1 MDEKIFTIFAGVNG
15 AGKST
20 LYNSP
25 ILERE
30 KLGVRI
36 NTDEIVK
43 TFGDWKNE
51 ADQVKAGRMAI
62 KLRKDCIEKGLSFNQ
77 ETTLTGNSIIKLVD
91 QVKEKG
97 YKVHLLYVGVNSPEI
112 AKERIAGR
120 VKKGGHD
127 IPSETVEKRYYE
139 SIENLKIILPKVD
152 LAEIY
157 DNSKFYALA
166 LAKREGVIELQIKDL
181 PEWLK
186 NITKE
191 LNKSKE
197 NTNEKKIEI
206 IEKSKSEKE
215 KPKREKRSRIRSK
228 SKEKGR

>member
-1 MDEKIFTIFAGVNG
+1 MKEKIFTIFAGVNG

-25 ILERE
+25 ILEKE

-36 NTDEIVK
+36 NTDEIVR

-51 ADQVKAGRMAI
+51 ADQVKAGKIAI
-62 KLRKDCIEKGLSFNQ
+62 KLRRNCIEKGLSFNQ
-77 ETTLTGNSIIKLVD
+77 ETTLTGKSIIKFID

-97 YKVHLLYVGVNSPEI
+97 YKVHLFYVGVNSPEI

-127 IPSETVEKRYYE
+127 IPNETVERRYYE
-139 SIENLKIILPKVD
+139 SIENLKIILSKVD

-157 DNSKFYALA
+157 DNSNSYTLVVT
-166 LAKREGVIELQIKDL
+166 KREGVIKSYIKEL

-186 NITKE
+186 DINKE
-191 LNKSKE
+191 FNL
-197 NTNEKKIEI
+197 T
-206 IEKSKSEKE
+206 
-215 KPKREKRSRIRSK
+215 
-228 SKEKGR
+228 

>member
-1 MDEKIFTIFAGVNG
+1 MSKKIFTIFAGVNG

-25 ILERE
+25 ILEKE

-36 NTDEIVK
+36 NTDEIVR

-51 ADQVKAGRMAI
+51 VDQVKAGRMAI
-62 KLRKDCIEKGLSFNQ
+62 KLRKDCIDKGISFNQ
-77 ETTLTGNSIIKLVD
+77 ETTLTGNSIIKLID

-97 YKVHLLYVGVNSPEI
+97 YKVHLFYVGVNSPEI

-157 DNSKFYALA
+157 DNSKFYTLA
-166 LAKREGVIELQIKDL
+166 ITKNEEIIRLQTREL

-186 NITKE
+186 DI
-191 LNKSKE
+191 SKE
-197 NTNEKKIEI
+197 FNLIKLKEVKP
-206 IEKSKSEKE
+206 EKE
-215 KPKREKRSRIRSK
+215 KLIREKRSRIK
-228 SKEKGR
+228 SKVNGR

>member
-1 MDEKIFTIFAGVNG
+1 M
-15 AGKST
+15 
-20 LYNSP
+20 
-25 ILERE
+25 
-30 KLGVRI
+30 
-36 NTDEIVK
+36 
-43 TFGDWKNE
+43 
-51 ADQVKAGRMAI
+51 
-62 KLRKDCIEKGLSFNQ
+62 
-77 ETTLTGNSIIKLVD
+77 
-91 QVKEKG
+91 
-97 YKVHLLYVGVNSPEI
+97 
-112 AKERIAGR
+112 
-120 VKKGGHD
+120 
-127 IPSETVEKRYYE
+127 
-139 SIENLKIILPKVD
+139 ENLKIILPKVD

>member
-1 MDEKIFTIFAGVNG
+1 MSKKIFTIFAGVNG

-25 ILERE
+25 ILEKE

-36 NTDEIVK
+36 NTDEIVR

-51 ADQVKAGRMAI
+51 VDQVKAGRMAI
-62 KLRKDCIEKGLSFNQ
+62 KLRKDCMEKELSFNQ
-77 ETTLTGNSIIKLVD
+77 ETTLTGNSIIKLID

-97 YKVHLLYVGVNSPEI
+97 YKVHLFYVGVNSPEI

-157 DNSKFYALA
+157 DNSKFYTLA
-166 LAKREGVIELQIKDL
+166 ITKNEEIIRLQTREL

-186 NITKE
+186 DI
-191 LNKSKE
+191 SKE
-197 NTNEKKIEI
+197 FNKT
-206 IEKSKSEKE
+206 
-215 KPKREKRSRIRSK
+215 KRS
-228 SKEKGR
+228 

>member
-25 ILERE
+25 ILEKE

-36 NTDEIVK
+36 NTDEIVR

-51 ADQVKAGRMAI
+51 TDQVKAGRIAI
-62 KLRKDCIEKGLSFNQ
+62 NLRKDCIERGISFNQ

-91 QVKEKG
+91 QIKEKG
-97 YKVHLLYVGVNSPEI
+97 YKIHLFYVRVNSPKI
-112 AKERIAGR
+112 AKERIAER

-127 IPSETVEKRYYE
+127 IPNEIVEKRYYE
-139 SIENLKIILPKVD
+139 SIENLKKVLLKVD

-157 DNSKFYALA
+157 DNTTSYTLVIT
-166 LAKREGVIELQIKDL
+166 KREGITKLQTKDL
-181 PEWLK
+181 PEC
-186 NITKE
+186 
-191 LNKSKE
+191 
-197 NTNEKKIEI
+197 
-206 IEKSKSEKE
+206 
-215 KPKREKRSRIRSK
+215 
-228 SKEKGR
+228 

>member
-1 MDEKIFTIFAGVNG
+1 MSKKIFTIFAGVNG

-25 ILERE
+25 ILEKE
-30 KLGVRI
+30 KLGIRI
-36 NTDEIVK
+36 NTDEIVR

-51 ADQVKAGRMAI
+51 
-62 KLRKDCIEKGLSFNQ
+62 
-77 ETTLTGNSIIKLVD
+77 VD

-97 YKVHLLYVGVNSPEI
+97 YKVHLFYVGVNSPEI

-157 DNSKFYALA
+157 DNSKFYTLA
-166 LAKREGVIELQIKDL
+166 ITKNEEIIRLQTREL

-186 NITKE
+186 DI
-191 LNKSKE
+191 SKE
-197 NTNEKKIEI
+197 FNKT
-206 IEKSKSEKE
+206 
-215 KPKREKRSRIRSK
+215 KRS
-228 SKEKGR
+228 

>member
-1 MDEKIFTIFAGVNG
+1 MEEKIFTIFAGVNG

-25 ILERE
+25 ILEKE

-36 NTDEIVK
+36 NTDEIVR

-51 ADQVKAGRMAI
+51 ADQVKAGKIAI
-62 KLRKDCIEKGLSFNQ
+62 KLRRNCIEKGLSFNQ
-77 ETTLTGNSIIKLVD
+77 ETTLTGKSIIKLIE

-97 YKVHLLYVGVNSPEI
+97 YKVHLFYVGVNSPEI

-127 IPSETVEKRYYE
+127 IPNETVERRYYE
-139 SIENLKIILPKVD
+139 SIENLKIILSKVD

-157 DNSKFYALA
+157 DNSNSYTLVVT
-166 LAKREGVIELQIKDL
+166 KREGVIKSYIKEL

-186 NITKE
+186 DINKEFNLTKP
-191 LNKSKE
+191 KE
-197 NTNEKKIEI
+197 IKL
-206 IEKSKSEKE
+206 EKE

-228 SKEKGR
+228 VNER

>member
-1 MDEKIFTIFAGVNG
+1 MSKRVFTIFAGVNG

-20 LYNSP
+20 LYFSKMRNN
-25 ILERE
+25 EE
-30 KLGVRI
+30 YGVRI
-36 NTDEIVK
+36 NTDEIVR

-62 KLRKDCIEKGLSFNQ
+62 KLRKDCIDKGISFNQ
-77 ETTLTGNSIIKLVD
+77 ETTLTGNSIIKLID

-97 YKVHLLYVGVNSPEI
+97 YEVHLFYVGVNSPEI

-139 SIENLKIILPKVD
+139 SIENLRIILPKVD
-152 LAEIY
+152 LAEVY
-157 DNSKFYALA
+157 DNSKFYTLA
-166 LAKREGVIELQIKDL
+166 ITKNEEIIRLQTREL

-186 NITKE
+186 DI
-191 LNKSKE
+191 SKE
-197 NTNEKKIEI
+197 FNFIKLKEVKP
-206 IEKSKSEKE
+206 EKE
-215 KPKREKRSRIRSK
+215 KLIREKRSRIK
-228 SKEKGR
+228 SKVNGR

>member
-1 MDEKIFTIFAGVNG
+1 MKEKIFTIFAGVNG

-25 ILERE
+25 ILEKE

-36 NTDEIVK
+36 NTDEIVR

-51 ADQVKAGRMAI
+51 ADQVKAGKIAI
-62 KLRKDCIEKGLSFNQ
+62 KLRRNCIEKGLSFNQ
-77 ETTLTGNSIIKLVD
+77 ETTLTGKSIIKFID

-97 YKVHLLYVGVNSPEI
+97 YKVHLFYVGVNSPEI

-127 IPSETVEKRYYE
+127 IPNETVERRYYE
-139 SIENLKIILPKVD
+139 SIENLKIILSKVD

-157 DNSKFYALA
+157 DNSNSYTLVVT
-166 LAKREGVIELQIKDL
+166 KREGVIKSYIKEL

-186 NITKE
+186 DINKEFNLTKP
-191 LNKSKE
+191 KE
-197 NTNEKKIEI
+197 IKL
-206 IEKSKSEKE
+206 EKE

-228 SKEKGR
+228 VNER

>member
-25 ILERE
+25 ILEKE

-36 NTDEIVK
+36 NTDEIVR

-51 ADQVKAGRMAI
+51 IDQVKAGRIAI

-77 ETTLTGNSIIKLVD
+77 ETTLTGNSIIKLVN
-91 QVKEKG
+91 QIKEKG
-97 YKVHLLYVGVNSPEI
+97 YKIHLFYVGVNSPKI
-112 AKERIAGR
+112 AKERIAER

-127 IPSETVEKRYYE
+127 IPNETVEKRYYE
-139 SIENLKIILPKVD
+139 SIENLKKILLKVD

-157 DNSKFYALA
+157 DNTNFYTLVIT
-166 LAKREGVIELQIKDL
+166 KRESIIKLQTKDL

-186 NITKE
+186 DISKE
-191 LNKSKE
+191 FNLIKSKE
-197 NTNEKKIEI
+197 NLNEEKIEKKN
-206 IEKSKSEKE
+206 
-215 KPKREKRSRIRSK
+215 
-228 SKEKGR
+228 

>member
-1 MDEKIFTIFAGVNG
+1 MSERVFTIFAGVNG

-20 LYNSP
+20 LYFSKMRNN
-25 ILERE
+25 EE
-30 KLGVRI
+30 YGVRI
-36 NTDEIVK
+36 NTDEIVR

-51 ADQVKAGRMAI
+51 ADQVKAGRIAI
-62 KLRKDCIEKGLSFNQ
+62 KLRRDCIEKGLSFNQ

-97 YKVHLLYVGVNSPEI
+97 YKVHLFYVGVNSPEI

-127 IPSETVEKRYYE
+127 IPNETVEKRYYE
-139 SIENLKIILPKVD
+139 SIDNLKIILPKVD

-157 DNSKFYALA
+157 DNSKFYTLA
-166 LAKREGVIELQIKDL
+166 ITKNEEIIRLQTREL

-186 NITKE
+186 DI
-191 LNKSKE
+191 SKE
-197 NTNEKKIEI
+197 FNFIKLKEVKP
-206 IEKSKSEKE
+206 EKE
-215 KPKREKRSRIRSK
+215 KLIREKRSRIK
-228 SKEKGR
+228 SKVNGR

>member
-1 MDEKIFTIFAGVNG
+1 MSKKIFTIFAGVNG

-25 ILERE
+25 ILEKE

-36 NTDEIVK
+36 NTDEIVR

-51 ADQVKAGRMAI
+51 VDQVKAGRMAI
-62 KLRKDCIEKGLSFNQ
+62 KLKKDCIDKGISFNQ
-77 ETTLTGNSIIKLVD
+77 ETTLTGNSIIKLID

-97 YKVHLLYVGVNSPEI
+97 YKVHLFYVGVNSPEI

-157 DNSKFYALA
+157 DNSKFYTLA
-166 LAKREGVIELQIKDL
+166 ITKNEEIIRLQTREL

-186 NITKE
+186 DI
-191 LNKSKE
+191 SKE
-197 NTNEKKIEI
+197 FNLIKLKEVKP
-206 IEKSKSEKE
+206 EKE
-215 KPKREKRSRIRSK
+215 KLIREKRSRIK
-228 SKEKGR
+228 SKVNGR

>member
-1 MDEKIFTIFAGVNG
+1 MSKKIFTIFAGVNG

-25 ILERE
+25 ILEKE

-36 NTDEIVK
+36 NTDEIVR

-51 ADQVKAGRMAI
+51 VDQVKAGRMAI
-62 KLRKDCIEKGLSFNQ
+62 KLRKDCIDKGISFNQ
-77 ETTLTGNSIIKLVD
+77 ETTLTGNSIIKLID

-97 YKVHLLYVGVNSPEI
+97 YKVHLFYVGVNSPEI

-157 DNSKFYALA
+157 DNSKFYTLA
-166 LAKREGVIELQIKDL
+166 ITKNEEIIRLQTREL

-186 NITKE
+186 DI
-191 LNKSKE
+191 SKE
-197 NTNEKKIEI
+197 FNFIKLKEV
-206 IEKSKSEKE
+206 KSEKE
-215 KPKREKRSRIRSK
+215 KLIREKRFRIK
-228 SKEKGR
+228 SKVNGR

>member
-1 MDEKIFTIFAGVNG
+1 MSKKIFTIFAGVNG

-25 ILERE
+25 ILEKE

-36 NTDEIVK
+36 NTDEIVR
-43 TFGDWKNE
+43 TLRLWENQI
-51 ADQVKAGRMAI
+51 DQINAGRMAI
-62 KLRKDCIEKGLSFNQ
+62 KLRKDCIDKGISFNQ
-77 ETTLTGNSIIKLVD
+77 ETTLTGNSIIKLID

-97 YKVHLLYVGVNSPEI
+97 YKVHLFYVGVNSPEI

-157 DNSKFYALA
+157 DNSKFYTLA
-166 LAKREGVIELQIKDL
+166 ITKNEGIIRLQTREL

-186 NITKE
+186 DI
-191 LNKSKE
+191 SKE
-197 NTNEKKIEI
+197 FNLIKLKEVKP
-206 IEKSKSEKE
+206 EKE
-215 KPKREKRSRIRSK
+215 KSIREKRSRIK
-228 SKEKGR
+228 SKVNGREK

>member
-1 MDEKIFTIFAGVNG
+1 MSERVFTIFAGVNG

-20 LYNSP
+20 LYFSKMRNN
-25 ILERE
+25 EE
-30 KLGVRI
+30 YGVRI
-36 NTDEIVK
+36 NTDEIVR

-62 KLRKDCIEKGLSFNQ
+62 KLRKDCIDKGISFNQ
-77 ETTLTGNSIIKLVD
+77 ETTLTGNSIIKLID

-97 YKVHLLYVGVNSPEI
+97 YKVHLFYVGVNSPEI

-152 LAEIY
+152 LAEVY
-157 DNSKFYALA
+157 DNSKFYTLA
-166 LAKREGVIELQIKDL
+166 ITKNEEIIRLQTREL
-181 PEWLK
+181 PEWVK
-186 NITKE
+186 DI
-191 LNKSKE
+191 SKE
-197 NTNEKKIEI
+197 FNFIKLKEVKP
-206 IEKSKSEKE
+206 EKE
-215 KPKREKRSRIRSK
+215 KLIREKRSRIK
-228 SKEKGR
+228 SKVNGR

>member
-1 MDEKIFTIFAGVNG
+1 MNEKIFTIFAGVNG

-20 LYNSP
+20 LYSSKTQNN
-25 ILERE
+25 E
-30 KLGVRI
+30 KYGIRI
-36 NTDEIVK
+36 NTDEIVR

-51 ADQVKAGRMAI
+51 ADQVKAGRIAI
-62 KLRKDCIEKGLSFNQ
+62 KLRRDCIEKGLSFNQ

-97 YKVHLLYVGVNSPEI
+97 YKVHLFYVGVNSPEI

-127 IPSETVEKRYYE
+127 IPNETVEKRYYE
-139 SIENLKIILPKVD
+139 SIDNLKIILPKVD

-157 DNSKFYALA
+157 DNSKFYTLA
-166 LAKREGVIELQIKDL
+166 IIKNESIIKSQIKDL

-197 NTNEKKIEI
+197 NTNEKKTEI

-228 SKEKGR
+228 SKENGR

>member
-1 MDEKIFTIFAGVNG
+1 MEEKIFTIFAGVNG

-25 ILERE
+25 ILEKE

-36 NTDEIVK
+36 NTDEIVR

-51 ADQVKAGRMAI
+51 ADQVKAGKIAI

-77 ETTLTGNSIIKLVD
+77 ETTLTGKSIIKLIE

-97 YKVHLLYVGVNSPEI
+97 YKVHLFYVGVNSPEI

-127 IPSETVEKRYYE
+127 IPNETVEKRYYE

-157 DNSKFYALA
+157 DNSNSYTLA
-166 LAKREGVIELQIKDL
+166 ITKREGIIKSQTKEL

-186 NITKE
+186 NINKDFNMSNIKE
-191 LNKSKE
+191 AKNKY
-197 NTNEKKIEI
+197 
-206 IEKSKSEKE
+206 EKE

-228 SKEKGR
+228 SKENER